1 MKYNM
6 KRMQYRFIM
15 FGVTMVGFWV
25 IFDFL
30 IHKAMGTGRHK
41 ELYIYDEKA
50 NMMYQVN
57 EEEYKRI

>member
-1 MKYNM
+1 
-6 KRMQYRFIM
+6 M